1 MQSLE
6 LSRKLEGVSKT
17 SIRGTLRSLSW
28 KAVCGESRLPRLE
41 GEQGH
46 THQLNEKMNGFS
58 QRGKGKGESGKSLFV
73 S

>member
-28 KAVCGESRLPRLE
+28 KAVCGESRLHRLE
-41 GEQGH
+41 GEQGYS
-46 THQLNEKMNGFS
+46 L
-58 QRGKGKGESGKSLFV
+58 RESPALPSSNSRKQSL
-73 S
+73 SITGLDAEI